1 MRSDES
7 ACRPMQRGL
16 FPHQLHDMQRGALKE
31 GKEGRKRTENNYP
44 SSSNNFLSPTRF
56 LTVKG
61 LINFKKITNPSLNI
75 KRYLIHLEN

>member
-1 MRSDES
+1 MRTDES
-7 ACRPMQRGL
+7 ACPMQRGL
-16 FPHQLHDMQRGALKE
+16 FPHQLHDRPGALKE

-61 LINFKKITNPSLNI
+61 LINFKKITNP
-75 KRYLIHLEN
+75 

>member
-31 GKEGRKRTENNYP
+31 GKEGRKRTENNY
-44 SSSNNFLSPTRF
+44 SNNFLSP
-56 LTVKG
+56 KD
-61 LINFKKITNPSLNI
+61 I
-75 KRYLIHLEN
+75 